1 MQQEKQLKDLYNLEA
16 KLHEIV
22 KPQPSQDLLVLVDQP
37 NQQDYSVMD
46 SALGNANRALLL
58 MKTNLKIWATLT
70 FTKPPYHDGTSL
82 FNMENERE
90 N

>member
-1 MQQEKQLKDLYNLEA
+1 
-16 KLHEIV
+16 
-22 KPQPSQDLLVLVDQP
+22 
-37 NQQDYSVMD
+37 MD

-70 FTKPPYHDGTSL
+70 FTKPPYNDGTSL

-90 N
+90 S